1 MKMLFLAIGIGVAMA
16 SVGRAQE
23 FVVFPDAEEI
33 PVQPMPERITPDP
46 DPAVS
51 GIVAK
56 VFDEQQPWQLVN
68 PAAPKSAGTGRTNG
82 TVSEDATQPGK
93 PRGFI
98 LFAIDW

>member
-1 MKMLFLAIGIGVAMA
+1 MKTLWLAFGIGVISAFG
-16 SVGRAQE
+16 SWGQE
-23 FVVFPDAEEI
+23 FVVFQDEEEI
-33 PVQPMPERITPDP
+33 PIQPAPERIPVAP

-56 VFDEQQPWQLVN
+56 IFNEQRPWQLVN
-68 PAAPKSAGTGRTNG
+68 PAAPTSAGNGRTNG
-82 TVSEDATQPGK
+82 TVSENPAQPGK